1 MTSTPGDE
9 TDGDAW
15 DDAFGDKGE
24 EGEEDQEIKLNGI
37 GKFCFSFMKCCCTKV
52 HTADTTDLDN

>member
-24 EGEEDQEIKLNGI
+24 EGEEDLEIKLNGI

-52 HTADTTDLDN
+52 HG